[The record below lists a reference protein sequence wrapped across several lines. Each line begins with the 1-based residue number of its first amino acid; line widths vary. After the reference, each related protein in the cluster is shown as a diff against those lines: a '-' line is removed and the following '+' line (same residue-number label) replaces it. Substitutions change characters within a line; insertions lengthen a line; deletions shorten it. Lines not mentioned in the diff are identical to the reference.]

1 MRSVIRY
8 LTIYENREK
17 VKKYICYLILA
28 IIVTIPYIAPK
39 SYDII
44 SGLSK
49 PETTSTI
56 ISYEGKD
63 SVTDSDMTVIDAHI
77 TCTKY
82 LYNYFKGYQLS
93 KFVYRNN
100 TLNLWVYNENGI
112 INYNDIKEIGNL
124 LKIRYPKN
132 SIMIVL
138 VYDNNSVYAIYDY
151 RI

>member
-17 VKKYICYLILA
+17 FKKYICYLILA
-28 IIVTIPYIAPK
+28 IIVIIPYIAPRP
-39 SYDII
+39 YDLI
-44 SGLSK
+44 SGLAK
-49 PETTSTI
+49 PEPTSMI
-56 ISYEGKD
+56 ISYEGRNL
-63 SVTDSDMTVIDAHI
+63 VTNGDMTVRDAHI

-124 LKIRYPKN
+124 LKIRYPNN

-151 RI
+151 KI